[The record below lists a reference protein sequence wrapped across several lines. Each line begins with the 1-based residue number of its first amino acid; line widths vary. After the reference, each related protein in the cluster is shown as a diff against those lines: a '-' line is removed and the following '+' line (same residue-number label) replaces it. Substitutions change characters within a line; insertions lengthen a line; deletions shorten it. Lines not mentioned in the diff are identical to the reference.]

1 MHTTIR
7 YVLLTALRDR
17 LFLGLMIGVVFAAYV
32 SSVLGSTALVE
43 NTQMKMAFA
52 AASARIILMV
62 GLMIFICFHVR
73 HAFDSKEIDVFLS
86 RPMTRLHLLLSY
98 WLGFSLVAL
107 LLVLPS
113 LGVLAFLQ
121 YSRPADGGWL
131 PILVNVNVEGFVV
144 WAVSVLCESL
154 LVVGLALFASLT
166 LKSGV
171 TSVMASLGFYVVSR
185 MMGFFVATAD
195 STLVNKDEWNTL
207 LTWSLKAVSTIFPRL
222 DFFGQ
227 TEWIIYGVKSWEPFI
242 LSLTQMV
249 VFLPLLLVMAAFDFQ
264 RKQF

>member
-17 LFLGLMIGVVFAAYV
+17 LFLGLMLAVIFAAFI
-32 SSVLGSTALVE
+32 SSALGSTALVE
-43 NTQMKMAFA
+43 NMEMKMAFA
-52 AASARIILMV
+52 GASTRVILMV
-62 GLMIFICFHVR
+62 GLMVFICFHVR

-98 WLGFSLVAL
+98 WVAFSLVAL

-113 LGVLAFLQ
+113 LAILIFLQ
-121 YSRPADGGWL
+121 YSKPAVGYL
-131 PILVNVNVEGFVV
+131 PIITNVDVEGFSI
-144 WAVSVLCESL
+144 WAVSILCESM

-171 TSVMASLGFYVVSR
+171 TSVLASLGFYVVSR
-185 MMGFFVATAD
+185 MMAFFVATGD
-195 STLVNKDEWNTL
+195 SPVASKDEVSMALNWL
-207 LTWSLKAVSTIFPRL
+207 IKAISTIIPRL

-227 TEWIIYGVKSWEPFI
+227 TEWIVYGVKSWEPFFHA
-242 LSLTQMV
+242 LMQMGI
-249 VFLPLLLVMAAFDFQ
+249 FLPLLLLAAAIDFQ